1 MTFFSQLTIC
11 PSFKKAK
18 RGSWATLLT
27 RATLSNRLCQ
37 ILCSYYRMDF
47 SYDAS
52 LVLLSHFS
60 LFLSLLSLI
69 KGVPVGDSWRPL
81 LEIMFIFVIYEC
93 YFLLICYGLH
103 VYGHLPWFTLI
114 SMDDINP
121 TNFSRPSVTNLSSG
135 LFCRGSNSFL
145 YWYIQERNTTWK
157 KIAVASAL
165 LPTKY
170 K

>member
-1 MTFFSQLTIC
+1 MSNFVFILYNGFLSWRVFSAPVTFFTVPFFNLTH
-11 PSFKKAK
+11 K
-18 RGSWATLLT
+18 RGTG
-27 RATLSNRLCQ
+27 R
-37 ILCSYYRMDF
+37 
-47 SYDAS
+47 
-52 LVLLSHFS
+52 
-60 LFLSLLSLI
+60 
-69 KGVPVGDSWRPL
+69 GDSWRPL

-93 YFLLICYGLH
+93 YFLSICYGLH
-103 VYGHLPWFTLI
+103 VYGHLSCFALI
-114 SMDDINP
+114 SMDDINT

>member
-1 MTFFSQLTIC
+1 MSNFVFILYNGFLSWRVFSAPVTFFTVPFFTLTH
-11 PSFKKAK
+11 K
-18 RGSWATLLT
+18 RGTG
-27 RATLSNRLCQ
+27 RR
-37 ILCSYYRMDF
+37 
-47 SYDAS
+47 
-52 LVLLSHFS
+52 
-60 LFLSLLSLI
+60 
-69 KGVPVGDSWRPL
+69 DSWRPL

-103 VYGHLPWFTLI
+103 VYGHLPCFTLI

-165 LPTKY
+165 LPLKY